1 MMTDRQEFERRPMSD
16 EVAIVGIGMHAFGRH
31 DGVSGMDQGVLAVR
45 RALADAGVGWG
56 DMQFAFGG
64 SMSAGAPDTMVAK
77 LGLTGLQFINVA
89 NGCATGGS
97 ALFSAYNTIKAGVFD
112 LGIAIGFDKHERGA
126 FRVNTKSSGLGDWYG
141 ASGLALTTQFFG
153 MKINRYMHEYG
164 ISQSTLAKVA
174 AKAFRNGEKNPMA
187 WRRKPLT
194 EEQILESTMLSYP
207 LTQYMF
213 CSPGEGGVALV
224 LCRADQAHRYTETP
238 VFLRAAVVRSRRF
251 GSFEVLAPSIPLE
264 HNAGPTVD
272 AAKAAFEMAGIGPGE
287 IDLAQLQDTESGA
300 EIMHMA
306 ENGFCAHGE
315 QEEMIQRGDTEIGGR
330 FPVNTDGGCLANGEP
345 IGASGLRQVY
355 ENVLQLQNRA
365 GERQVPN
372 SPRTA
377 YTHVYGAP
385 GISGVTIL
393 SR

>member
-1 MMTDRQEFERRPMSD
+1 MSID
-16 EVAIVGIGMHAFGRH
+16 VAIVGIGMHEFGRTE
-31 DGVSGMDQGVLAVR
+31 GVSGMDQGVIAVR
-45 RALADAGVGWG
+45 RALADAGAAWS

-64 SMSAGAPDTMVAK
+64 SMAAGAADTMVST
-77 LGLTGLQFINVA
+77 LGLTGLQFINVM

-97 ALFSAYNTIKAGVFD
+97 ALFSAYNTIRSGVFD

-126 FRVNTKSSGLGDWYG
+126 FRVNTKGAGLGDWYG

-164 ISQSTLAKVA
+164 ITQSTLAKVA
-174 AKAFRNGEKNPMA
+174 SKAFRNGSQNPMA
-187 WRRKPLT
+187 WRRKPLS
-194 EEQILESTMLSYP
+194 EEEIANSPMLSYP

-213 CSPGEGGVALV
+213 CNPGEGGVALI
-224 LCRADQAHRYTETP
+224 LCRADKAHLYTDKP
-238 VFLRAAVVRSRRF
+238 IYLRAAVVRSRRF
-251 GSFEVLAPSIPLE
+251 GSFEVLAPSIALE

-272 AAKAAFEMAGIGPGE
+272 ASKAAFEMAGIGPE
-287 IDLAQLQDTESGA
+287 DVDVAQLQDTEAGA
-300 EIMHMA
+300 EVMHMA
-306 ENGFCAHGE
+306 ENGFCEHGE
-315 QEEMIQRGDTEIGGR
+315 QEMMIQAGETEIGGR

-355 ENVLQLQNRA
+355 ENVLQLRGDA
-365 GERQVPN
+365 GSRQVPN
-372 SPRTA
+372 DPRVA

>member
-1 MMTDRQEFERRPMSD
+1 MSI
-16 EVAIVGIGMHAFGRH
+16 EVAIVGIGMHEFGRTE
-31 DGVSGMDQGVLAVR
+31 GVSGMDQGVIAVR
-45 RALADAGVGWG
+45 RACADAGVGWE

-64 SMSAGAPDTMVAK
+64 SMAAGAADTMVSL

-97 ALFSAYNTIKAGVFD
+97 ALFSAYNTIRSGVFD
-112 LGIAIGFDKHERGA
+112 LGIAVGFDKHERGA
-126 FRVNTKSSGLGDWYG
+126 FRVSTKGSGLGDWYG
-141 ASGLALTTQFFG
+141 ATGLALTTQFFG

-164 ISQSTLAKVA
+164 ISQSTLAKVSS
-174 AKAFRNGEKNPMA
+174 KAFRNGALNPMA
-187 WRRKPLT
+187 WRRKPIA
-194 EEQILESTMLSYP
+194 EQEVLDSPMLSYP

-213 CSPGEGGVALV
+213 CNPGEGGVALV
-224 LCRADQAHRYTETP
+224 LCRADKAHLYTDKP
-238 VFLRAAVVRSRRF
+238 VYLRAAAVRSRRF
-251 GSFEVLAPSIPLE
+251 GSFEVLAPSIALE

-272 AAKAAFEMAGIGPGE
+272 ASQAAFEMAGIGPE
-287 IDLAQLQDTESGA
+287 DVDLAQLQDTEAGA
-300 EIMHMA
+300 EVMHIA
-306 ENGFCAHGE
+306 ENGFCDHGE
-315 QEEMIQRGDTEIGGR
+315 QEMMIQSGDTEIGGR

-355 ENVLQLQNRA
+355 ENVLQLRGDA
-365 GERQVPN
+365 GPRQVPN
-372 SPRTA
+372 DPKVA

>member
-1 MMTDRQEFERRPMSD
+1 MS
-16 EVAIVGIGMHAFGRH
+16 EVAIVGIGMHEFGRH
-31 DGVSGMDQGVLAVR
+31 DGVSGMEQGVVAVR
-45 RALADAGVGWG
+45 RALADSGAKWE

-64 SMSAGAPDTMVAK
+64 SLAAGAADTMVSQ

-97 ALFSAYNTIKAGVFD
+97 ALFSAYNTIRSGVFD

-126 FRVNTKSSGLGDWYG
+126 FRVNTKGSGLGDWYG
-141 ASGLALTTQFFG
+141 SSGLALTTQFFG
-153 MKINRYMHEYG
+153 MKINRYMHEHG
-164 ISQSTLAKVA
+164 ITQSTLAKVSE
-174 AKAFRNGEKNPMA
+174 KAFRNGAKNPMA
-187 WRRKPLT
+187 WRRKPIS
-194 EEQILESTMLSYP
+194 EAEVLESAMLSYP

-213 CSPGEGGVALV
+213 CSPGEGGVALI
-224 LCRADQAHRYTETP
+224 
-238 VFLRAAVVRSRRF
+238 
-251 GSFEVLAPSIPLE
+251 LALE

-272 AAKAAFEMAGIGPGE
+272 ASKAAFEMAGMGPDD

-300 EIMHMA
+300 EVMHMA
-306 ENGFCAHGE
+306 ENGFCEHGE
-315 QEEMIQRGDTEIGGR
+315 QERMIQLGETEIGGR

-355 ENVLQLQNRA
+355 ENVLQLRGQA

-372 SPRTA
+372 EPRTA

-393 SR
+393 AR

>member
-1 MMTDRQEFERRPMSD
+1 MSID
-16 EVAIVGIGMHAFGRH
+16 VAIVGIGMHEFGRTE
-31 DGVSGMDQGVLAVR
+31 GVSGMDQGVIAVR
-45 RALADAGVGWG
+45 RALADAGASWN

-64 SMSAGAPDTMVAK
+64 SMAAGAADTMVST
-77 LGLTGLQFINVA
+77 LGLTGLQFINVL

-97 ALFSAYNTIKAGVFD
+97 ALFSAYNTIRSGVFD

-126 FRVNTKSSGLGDWYG
+126 FRVNTKGSGLGDWYG
-141 ASGLALTTQFFG
+141 ASGMALTTQFFG

-164 ISQSTLAKVA
+164 ITQSTLAKVA
-174 AKAFRNGEKNPMA
+174 AKAFRNGSQNPMA
-187 WRRKPLT
+187 WRRKPLS
-194 EEQILESTMLSYP
+194 EEEITNSPMLSYP

-213 CSPGEGGVALV
+213 CNPGEGGVALI
-224 LCRADQAHRYTETP
+224 LCRADKAHLYTDKP
-238 VFLRAAVVRSRRF
+238 IYLRAAVVRSRRF
-251 GSFEVLAPSIPLE
+251 GSFEVLAPSIALE

-272 AAKAAFEMAGIGPGE
+272 ASKAAFEMAGIGPE
-287 IDLAQLQDTESGA
+287 DVDLAQLQDTETGA
-300 EIMHMA
+300 EVMHMA
-306 ENGFCAHGE
+306 ENGFCEHGE
-315 QEEMIQRGDTEIGGR
+315 QEMMIQTGETEIGGR

-355 ENVLQLQNRA
+355 ENVLQLRGDA
-365 GERQVPN
+365 GARQVPN
-372 SPRTA
+372 DPRVA

>member
-1 MMTDRQEFERRPMSD
+1 MSD
-16 EVAIVGIGMHAFGRH
+16 DVAIVGIGMHEFGRH
-31 DGVSGMDQGVLAVR
+31 DGVSGMEQGVVAVR
-45 RALADAGVGWG
+45 RACADAGISWEDV
-56 DMQFAFGG
+56 QFAFGG
-64 SMSAGAPDTMVAK
+64 SQAAGAPDTMVSQ

-112 LGIAIGFDKHERGA
+112 LGIAVGFDKHERGA

-141 ASGLALTTQFFG
+141 ATGLALTTQFFG
-153 MKINRYMHEYG
+153 MKINRYMHEHG
-164 ISQSTLAKVA
+164 ITRSTLAKVSE
-174 AKAFRNGEKNPMA
+174 KAFRNGSLNPMA
-187 WRRKPLT
+187 WRRKPLSET
-194 EEQILESTMLSYP
+194 EVLESAMLSYP

-224 LCRADQAHRYTETP
+224 LCRADKAHEYTDRP
-238 VFLRAAVVRSRRF
+238 IYLKSAVVRSRRF
-251 GSFEVLAPSIPLE
+251 GSFEVLAPSIALE

-272 AAKAAFEMAGIGPGE
+272 ASRAAFEMAGIGPDDV
-287 IDLAQLQDTESGA
+287 DLAQLQDTESGA
-300 EIMHMA
+300 EVMHMA
-306 ENGFCAHGE
+306 ENGFCEHGD
-315 QEEMIQRGDTEIGGR
+315 QERMIQMGETEIGGR

-355 ENVLQLQNRA
+355 ENVLQLRGDA
-365 GERQVPN
+365 GPRQVPDN
-372 SPRTA
+372 PKVA